1 MKRAPFVPSVVS
13 VPFVLVAA
21 AVALS
26 APAGVAAQSAVD
38 RALAAAP
45 ERARADA
52 SVVQWNADFT
62 YETLKEGS
70 GPLVCYDRSDE
81 PGRAAFAVQCTSK
94 ANLERVAQNRRFQ
107 FEADGDR
114 EAVGALVA
122 AAEADG
128 SRIAPEYGSLWMS
141 MNGSDQASART
152 HTTVAV
158 PGATTASIG
167 LPDNPRQGGAWIMDA
182 GKTSAHIMTP
192 GH

>member
-52 SVVQWNADFT
+52 SVIQWNADFT

>member
-52 SVVQWNADFT
+52 SVIQWNADFT

-141 MNGSDQASART
+141 MNGSDQAGART

>member
-1 MKRAPFVPSVVS
+1 VR
-13 VPFVLVAA
+13 
-21 AVALS
+21 
-26 APAGVAAQSAVD
+26 
-38 RALAAAP
+38 
-45 ERARADA
+45 
-52 SVVQWNADFT
+52 WNADFT
-62 YETLKEGS
+62 HETLKEGS

>member
-13 VPFVLVAA
+13 VPSVFVAA
-21 AVALS
+21 AIALS
-26 APAGVAAQSAVD
+26 APTGVAAQSAVD

-52 SVVQWNADFT
+52 SVIQWNADFT

-152 HTTVAV
+152 HTTIAV

-167 LPDNPRQGGAWIMDA
+167 LPDNPRQGGAWVMDA

>member
-13 VPFVLVAA
+13 VPSVLVAA

-26 APAGVAAQSAVD
+26 APTGVAAQSAVD
-38 RALAAAP
+38 HALAAAP

>member
-13 VPFVLVAA
+13 VPSVLVAA

-26 APAGVAAQSAVD
+26 APTGVAAQSAAD
-38 RALAAAP
+38 GALAAAP

-52 SVVQWNADFT
+52 SVIQWNADFT

-107 FEADGDR
+107 IEADGDR

>member
-13 VPFVLVAA
+13 VPSVFVAA
-21 AVALS
+21 AIALS
-26 APAGVAAQSAVD
+26 APTGVAAQSAVD

-52 SVVQWNADFT
+52 SVIQWNADFT

>member
-1 MKRAPFVPSVVS
+1 MKRAPFVPSVAS

-21 AVALS
+21 AVALG
-26 APAGVAAQSAVD
+26 APAGVAAQSGVD

-52 SVVQWNADFT
+52 SVIQWNADHT
-62 YETLKEGS
+62 YQTLKEGS

-122 AAEADG
+122 AAEGDG

>member
-1 MKRAPFVPSVVS
+1 MKRAPFVPSVAS
-13 VPFVLVAA
+13 VPVVLFTA

-52 SVVQWNADFT
+52 SVIQWNADHT
-62 YETLKEGS
+62 YQTLKEGS

-81 PGRAAFAVQCTSK
+81 PGRATFAVQCTSK

-114 EAVGALVA
+114 QAVGALVA